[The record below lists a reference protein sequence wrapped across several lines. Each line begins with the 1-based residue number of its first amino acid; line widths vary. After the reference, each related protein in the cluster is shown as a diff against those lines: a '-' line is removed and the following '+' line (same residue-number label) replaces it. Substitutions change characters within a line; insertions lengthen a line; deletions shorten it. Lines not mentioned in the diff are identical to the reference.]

1 MLEQLFSSRTR
12 VKLLQIFLINPDNN
26 YFIREIGRKIGEHI
40 NSVRRELKNL
50 TNIGLVTSYSEKQ
63 KIYYKANKDFFLY
76 PEIKALVF
84 KAQVMM
90 EQNFIKKLKKKG
102 KIRFMALTGFFTG
115 RSDSQTDILIVGS
128 VNRNKFKRLIAQ
140 FQKNFDYDIHYTI
153 MSMKEFQYRRDLTD
167 RFLYDILENKKI
179 VVIDKI
185 AL

>member
-12 VKLLQIFLINPDNN
+12 VKLLQVFLINPDNN

-76 PEIKALVF
+76 PEIKSLVF

-90 EQNFIKKLKKKG
+90 EQNFIKKWES
-102 KIRFMALTGFFTG
+102 AVST
-115 RSDSQTDILIVGS
+115 
-128 VNRNKFKRLIAQ
+128 NRRA
-140 FQKNFDYDIHYTI
+140 
-153 MSMKEFQYRRDLTD
+153 
-167 RFLYDILENKKI
+167 
-179 VVIDKI
+179 
-185 AL
+185 